1 MGYDLFTSKPTA
13 NSRQRHV
20 MSQGNEGESVPG
32 PSNRRPG
39 LVAQEEVWGEV
50 LELAAAVES
59 MLNQAVQALC
69 EGSADLAAAIK
80 AQERRIDEWEVRIE
94 KECLRILALYDPV
107 ASDLRRM
114 VSVLKVRADL
124 ERVSDLAT
132 KIARRSKRSLQDS
145 AAPPI
150 PASLDNLARMATCAF
165 SEVVTALRT
174 VDAVAA
180 RSAIANDKEIDGQCR
195 VVLRELKSSLR
206 HHPEWIT
213 PLLRL
218 VNSARNLKRIGDHT
232 VTIAEAIVYIKG

>member
-1 MGYDLFTSKPTA
+1 
-13 NSRQRHV
+13 
-20 MSQGNEGESVPG
+20 
-32 PSNRRPG
+32 

-69 EGSADLAAAIK
+69 EGSADLSAAIK

-94 KECLRILALYDPV
+94 KECLRILALYEPL
-107 ASDLRRM
+107 ASDLRRT

-132 KIARRSKRSLQDS
+132 KIARRSKRSIRDS

-165 SEVVTALRT
+165 SEVVAALGK

-180 RSAIANDKEIDGQCR
+180 RSAIACDKEIDRQCR

-206 HHPEWIT
+206 QHPEWVR

-218 VNSARNLKRIGDHT
+218 VNSARNLERIGDHT
-232 VTIAEAIVYIKG
+232 VNIAEAIVYIKG

>member
-1 MGYDLFTSKPTA
+1 
-13 NSRQRHV
+13 
-20 MSQGNEGESVPG
+20 MSQGNEGESVLG
-32 PSNRRPG
+32 PATRRPG

-50 LELAAAVES
+50 VELAAAVES

-69 EGSADLAAAIK
+69 EGSADLSAAIK

-94 KECLRILALYDPV
+94 KECLRILALYEPL
-107 ASDLRRM
+107 ASDLRRT

-132 KIARRSKRSLQDS
+132 KIARRSKRSIRDP

-165 SEVVTALRT
+165 SEVVAALGK

-180 RSAIANDKEIDGQCR
+180 RSAIASDKEIDRQCR

-206 HHPEWIT
+206 QHPEWVR

-218 VNSARNLKRIGDHT
+218 VNSARNLERIGDHT
-232 VTIAEAIVYIKG
+232 VNIAEAIVYIKG